1 MNKNKHGSIELPPA
15 NLNSYIWAD
24 RKRETTNR
32 KPRIAVCGKMAKLDL
47 KVSVLRLCL
56 TANVNLFHV
65 RNQVSPFLL
74 VYVHYFNTYFSS
86 FIQFFY
92 P

>member
-32 KPRIAVCGKMAKLDL
+32 KPRIAVCGKMAKPDL
-47 KVSVLRLCL
+47 KRNTETLRFMSNGKREFVSR
-56 TANVNLFHV
+56 T
-65 RNQVSPFLL
+65 
-74 VYVHYFNTYFSS
+74 
-86 FIQFFY
+86 
-92 P
+92 